1 MIKITGRLRKLGDD
15 EIIEMGDL
23 HSIGGQEF
31 HTIKGKKTVGIT
43 VAKFHQSYGNV
54 RNFYR
59 FEHKYLT
66 AA

>member
-1 MIKITGRLRKLGDD
+1 MIKITGKLRKLGDD

-23 HSIGGQEF
+23 HSLHGHEF

-43 VAKFHQSYGNV
+43 VAKYHQNYGNV
-54 RNFYR
+54 RQFYR
-59 FEHKYLT
+59 FENKYLT